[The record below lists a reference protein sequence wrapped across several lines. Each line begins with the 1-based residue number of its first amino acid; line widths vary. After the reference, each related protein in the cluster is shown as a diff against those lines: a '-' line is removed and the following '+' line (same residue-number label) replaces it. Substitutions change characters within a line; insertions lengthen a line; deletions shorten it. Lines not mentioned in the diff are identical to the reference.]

1 MHHIESQGIICETQ
15 FGFRQNH
22 SCETQLLLTVDDFA
36 RALDHNNQVDVG
48 ILDMSKAFDKVPHER
63 LGTKTTSLWYQGKC
77 ADLASIIS

>member
-15 FGFRQNH
+15 FGFRQHH

-36 RALDHNNQVDVG
+36 KALDHNNQVDVG

-63 LGTKTTSLWYQGKC
+63 LTLKLHHYGIREMY
-77 ADLASIIS
+77 